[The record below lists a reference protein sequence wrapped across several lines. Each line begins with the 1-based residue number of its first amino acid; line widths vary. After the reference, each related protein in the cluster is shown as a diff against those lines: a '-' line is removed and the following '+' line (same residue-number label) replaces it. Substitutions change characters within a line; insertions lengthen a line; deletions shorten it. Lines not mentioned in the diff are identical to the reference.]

1 MSQEL
6 TISEYINQ
14 PSIIQNIQDTLK
26 DRSDQFVTSLISLV
40 KTDAKLANAD
50 RKSLLSACLV
60 AASMDLPIN
69 QNLGFAFIIPYFD
82 GKTKTTLAQFQMGYK
97 GFVQLALRSNKFHR
111 INVTDVKEGELLGE
125 DKRTG
130 ELKFNWLPDGP
141 ERDGKKTV
149 GFLAYFKLLNGF
161 EKDLFMTTEEL
172 KKHGVRFSQT
182 FKRGFG
188 LWKDDFDA
196 MAKKTVL
203 KLLLSRFAPMTTQM
217 AKAQEAD
224 QAVVNLDGQVDY
236 PDNEPVD
243 PTELSREKEVA
254 RIKKHIEDSKS
265 VKELT
270 ECVEAVQQSDDAE
283 LQQMYDVKFQ
293 QLEDVGNE

>member
-97 GFVQLALRSNKFHR
+97 GFVQLALRSNTFHR